1 MRWLWKEELLGE
13 IFSRDAAPLPKLR
26 RRKTFAKPLGQTIV
40 VVFLPQPDAMR
51 QLLRSNNSV
60 QEADSS

>member
-13 IFSRDAAPLPKLR
+13 IFSRDAAPCQNSAAGR
-26 RRKTFAKPLGQTIV
+26 RSQTIV

>member
-13 IFSRDAAPLPKLR
+13 IFSRDAAPCQNSAAGRCSP
-26 RRKTFAKPLGQTIV
+26 KPLWQTIV